1 MCGLYVSECV
11 CVCVLVKIFSSE
23 DGGGVLVPSPFQLKN
38 LLRRQHC
45 NDGGSSGTLSTKNSK
60 WNNVEI
66 FSLSKILL
74 FLPIHLPCLL
84 GHRLLSI
91 FQFHCKLLL
100 GLKLISLLIF
110 KTHIALACLT
120 PSLNVSLIFGP
131 TKLG

>member
-1 MCGLYVSECV
+1 MYNNNMCGLYVSE

-60 WNNVEI
+60 WNKVEI

-91 FQFHCKLLL
+91 FHCKLLSNSSIMTSWFETHFFTDIQNTYCI
-100 GLKLISLLIF
+100 GLF
-110 KTHIALACLT
+110 DT
-120 PSLNVSLIFGP
+120 
-131 TKLG
+131 